1 MVWDLKIYQ
10 QLCCLVLKGSDA
22 VKRTN
27 SIYKRMR
34 GKKQREEGKKV
45 GMLLSNQKQPVC
57 GIHIYHKNS
66 AMLTLCPLIYKILYH
81 FQAANIK
88 PAVGFLVPG
97 IWGSHKSHNTTGLE
111 DLQNYLARNEKF

>member
-45 GMLLSNQKQPVC
+45 GMLLSNQKQSVC

-66 AMLTLCPLIYKILYH
+66 AMLTLCPLIFKILHH

-88 PAVGFLVPG
+88 PALATWSVTDDAQIPG
-97 IWGSHKSHNTTGLE
+97 PWNMRQS
-111 DLQNYLARNEKF
+111 